1 MNKTDKRTIKL
12 HKQRYGHF
20 GAGASHTREASEAEV
35 IRHIQKIKKNKK
47 KKFLILI
54 HLFLDLTRAASNSV
68 PRISAI
74 IGT

>member
-1 MNKTDKRTIKL
+1 MNKTDKRTIKR

-47 KKFLILI
+47 
-54 HLFLDLTRAASNSV
+54 
-68 PRISAI
+68 
-74 IGT
+74 